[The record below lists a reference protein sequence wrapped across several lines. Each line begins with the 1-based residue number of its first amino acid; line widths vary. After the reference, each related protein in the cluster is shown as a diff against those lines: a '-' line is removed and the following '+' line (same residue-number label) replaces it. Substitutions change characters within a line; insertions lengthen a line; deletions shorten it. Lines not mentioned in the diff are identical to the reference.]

1 MKKSQITSLYRNKMI
16 SRIDFHFAQFIMQFS
31 QKYDPDI
38 FLAATLVS
46 RATQNGDICLD
57 LNTCAKTAIFENG
70 IHHETLVAPELKGWL
85 QKLKTFP
92 AIGKPGQKRP
102 LILDGHHR
110 LYLFRYW
117 EYEMNYQY
125 AMS

>member
-1 MKKSQITSLYRNKMI
+1 MKNRILTYLYNNRI
-16 SRIDFHFAQFIMQFS
+16 VARIDIHFAKFIMRICKQ
-31 QKYDPDI
+31 YDPEI

-85 QKLKTFP
+85 QKLKRQSTC
-92 AIGKPGQKRP
+92 R
-102 LILDGHHR
+102 
-110 LYLFRYW
+110 
-117 EYEMNYQY
+117 
-125 AMS
+125 